1 MSPTSAIAAPPVHEL
16 FYDPSRLAY
25 DEGNWISPI
34 GGHSDHVHVSF
45 GTPGAALAIIAK
57 AQAMGLRATENP
69 YVGSVAPG
77 VHTAT
82 SYHYK
87 NFPGLYGVPGR
98 TLGEAID
105 VSGSP
110 DLMASFAAWVKQTYL
125 TGSPPLDP
133 TSGAAF
139 TASTSTE
146 TNDNTPFPG
155 SGTASGA
162 GCATALVATAGLVS
176 APIIL
181 LVAALAH
188 GL

>member
-1 MSPTSAIAAPPVHEL
+1 MSPTSAIGQPPVHEL

-25 DEGNWISPI
+25 DEGKWIAPI

-69 YVGSVAPG
+69 YVGGVAPG
-77 VHTAT
+77 VHTST

-98 TLGEAID
+98 ALGEAID
-105 VSGSP
+105 VSGSS
-110 DLMASFAAWVKQTYL
+110 DLMAQFAAWVKSTYL
-125 TGSPPLDP
+125 SGNPPLDP

-139 TASTSTE
+139 TTITSTE
-146 TNDNTPFPG
+146 GDDQPFPG
-155 SGTASGA
+155 SGSASGA
-162 GCATALVATAGLVS
+162 GCATALVAIVGFCLAPLGFALVV
-176 APIIL
+176 I
-181 LVAALAH
+181 AH